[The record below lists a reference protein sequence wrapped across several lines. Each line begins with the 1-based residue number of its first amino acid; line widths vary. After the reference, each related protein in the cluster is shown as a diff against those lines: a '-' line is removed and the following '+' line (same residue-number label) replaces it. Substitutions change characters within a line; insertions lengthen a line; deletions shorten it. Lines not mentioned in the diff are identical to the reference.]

1 MELYNWW
8 RGGDVEH
15 NYRIRNKLVEQ
26 ERFIDSVTVKSAML
40 KDNFLLKGFMA
51 FCVSW
56 CRERQQ
62 IVMLKSIKKLP
73 ICI

>member
-51 FCVSW
+51 FCVSLVSGETAD
-56 CRERQQ
+56 CYAKEY
-62 IVMLKSIKKLP
+62 
-73 ICI
+73 

>member
-1 MELYNWW
+1 LCVYT
-8 RGGDVEH
+8 GGSGATPCEH

-51 FCVSW
+51 FCVSLVSGETAD
-56 CRERQQ
+56 CYAKEY
-62 IVMLKSIKKLP
+62 
-73 ICI
+73 